1 MKTIILL
8 ALMGLITVSCAS
20 HQKDEEKQTEESSIT
35 PKYMRFN
42 SPADRLR

>member
-1 MKTIILL
+1 MKTIICL
-8 ALMGLITVSCAS
+8 ALLGLLVSCS
-20 HQKDEEKQTEESSIT
+20 SYQKCEQPKTEESSIT